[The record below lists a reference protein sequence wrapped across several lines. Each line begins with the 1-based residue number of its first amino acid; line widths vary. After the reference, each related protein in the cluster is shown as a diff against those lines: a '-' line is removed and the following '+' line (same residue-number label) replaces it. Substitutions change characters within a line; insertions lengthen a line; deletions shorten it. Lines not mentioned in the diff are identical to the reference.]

1 MPYTVALPD
10 GRIVEFPDSVPK
22 EKAAEILRKQF
33 PAPEPKSA
41 GFSVRDLLT
50 SFGQGAVGSTQAL
63 TDVAGADNAASRKL
77 QEASEAL
84 QQRLSPE
91 RQAEIRRQ
99 QERAKRAEE
108 SGSTWEEIKAG
119 AQSVFEAPLQS
130 TAQALGSFAPYIPT
144 MFLGPAAA
152 ALGLGAR
159 ATAVA
164 TNVAKA
170 APVAIGTAQGAGAVK
185 GAIYKGVYDAELKD
199 GTSEEEARAKAT
211 AAQEYFGKNI
221 DQILL
226 GGGAGYV
233 AGRFGAERLLTPGAA
248 ATAERSMLGRVGTAL
263 ATDVPTEAFQG
274 GQEQY
279 AQNLALQREGRD
291 VPLFQGVAGAATQE
305 GLMGALGAAPV
316 AAIRGPG
323 DVALREEQDR
333 RAQESARLQAEA
345 DAQRAEQEAF
355 RQTPEYL
362 DTLEQRFAQ
371 IKNAE
376 QQLKDAIPGKVDKND
391 PLAVEEKRRAV
402 EALNEFKNSDEYANT
417 IDEYTQAYDQLRPRM
432 QERKAADL
440 EQQRVERVQEA
451 PQGAQLDLLGEP
463 GAVPDQSLPGQ
474 IQSLNQYIGSF
485 DKQIKQAQTAG
496 DTQQVAALQQKQ
508 GQAREQIASLLP
520 DPSMLADAKAL
531 AQRNLEDYQTQI
543 KTLTEQPDKKPE
555 QYRQLE
561 QLNNTANQVRQ
572 ALAGIED
579 TQKTVAKY
587 KPVEVQKPIDKTQEL
602 AKLEKQLGK
611 QAELG
616 EDIGPTLEKIR
627 ALETVAEQPAL
638 FGEEDLRTITPQ
650 GLGDII
656 ADERERVKALREKL
670 DGERAALQ
678 RMAATPQTQVTEE
691 IQRRKKELTE
701 EARKTAQEFQERNKN
716 LYEVEKKQTLLDK
729 LLKEPRTPLVAQG
742 IETLQK
748 QIAGLQQKLQE
759 QEPKVKVQQPRTKLP
774 APAPEGEFAPRVT
787 DAQLME
793 QRDRDI
799 AALLDQFLPGALGVK
814 PTQEVLQVQGPE
826 GPREV
831 RLTTLGGESYQAL
844 RQELENV
851 NRRRDD
857 AVVELFDSRGATADA
872 LRSEIVLLVTREVEL
887 KRQLD
892 KLNPLSAEYRQDL
905 QSLVRQTFTRTSAI
919 PKNRTPNAAEQQYLD
934 AVKNLQQ
941 VEDATLDDIYE
952 MNKLAYNARRRGVV
966 DITDLVQNNPIMKA
980 GRDAQARLSSAQKRV
995 DALAKQM
1002 PQLPDLTEQSLDDKL
1017 DNLAAE
1023 FAEGTLSQLAATA
1036 AKAWRVPAAQR
1047 PAALFGADIP
1057 AQIAA
1062 NDRQIEQLNKD
1073 IQYAGKPSGAEKV
1086 AALNALK
1093 TERDQRKAEN
1103 ERLRTQYNQLQ
1114 AAEAPEETG
1123 KVAEMRQELATIERT
1138 LEAGTFKDNDNA
1150 TQQLQAARKEL
1161 LGRIEAAV
1169 GPTPAGK
1176 IATQRDLRN
1185 LQAQLETERGKEQTP
1200 AVREKIDTL
1209 ESQIAQLGGTLEFP
1223 AGVQRRAMA
1232 AQLKPVPADDITKA
1246 KNAVVAATQKIED
1259 IRKAAGRV
1267 ADMGPKY
1274 FQEVATT
1281 YQQRIEKEAA
1291 DANKL
1296 KNRGATLEKFISE
1309 YQTILKNPNLES
1321 AELLKRVPTLKQLAK
1336 AVGQSQFLSEWETA
1350 SRNSGVTL
1358 PKAIFSDGPT
1368 AQLILTN
1375 LYKELSNNQTV
1386 VAQAERRAEGM
1397 KESTAEVQRFLNL
1410 ARLAGVNKTTNLRE
1424 SLDQALDVALAD
1436 KDKKEAA
1443 LAELEK
1449 KQRMY
1454 EQQEAARRGIDL
1466 GQAEAEKIT
1475 AGEAAGFVSGRG
1487 KALGEKPKD
1496 KRSWIVTRDSKA
1508 KVPKPAQANAL
1519 ESAVQKAAALVSE
1532 ARREKEVAGEALKAQ
1547 APSAERIAALK
1558 DSLGSLEN
1566 QINAHYAP
1574 AQAAEIQGEIDRIK
1588 AELAS
1593 VPVPPAIAN
1602 VAEQYNKASTKEKD
1616 KVSEGGGA
1624 PTTFTQQT
1632 FASTPAS
1639 RAVAQLM
1646 FDKGSAEL
1654 KAAGQIKAAEQA
1666 VTAANAKYDA
1676 SRKALEKAEKKLAR
1690 LKDPK
1695 KIQGVKL
1702 QIGNLNGSAPKLRDN
1717 IQNAIAARMDA
1728 ERKYMAARLERL
1740 LLVQQMGEHA
1750 KREAANITAQL
1761 ASAADTVAELQKQ
1774 RDTATANEATMR
1786 KKLDQ
1791 SSAALEKAEDDA
1803 EVARQAARNAER
1815 LAEEKAR
1822 TETLNAAAEAKK
1834 KAAEVRAGAA
1844 LPGKRV
1850 ERDTAGRLMTA
1861 VQAEIR
1867 QRMAAAETNLSKAI
1881 KAGNQANIKKY
1892 TAEVEVTTREL
1903 AQVYGKAPVVET
1915 EVGAVAA
1922 ARAARLTI
1930 KERAAAFEETQQQLE
1945 AAQKELREAVEQ
1957 NNAAA
1962 IKAAETKID
1971 SLIALSDVY
1980 AAPAAA
1986 QPEVVEG
1993 MRLASRREGP
2003 AVRYVRGGSKAIMQ
2017 SGVIKLRAAGLSQE
2031 SANAVSLYVAKNK
2044 IKGAKTTEKVEELTK
2059 AFDALTD
2066 GMTEEQVKAAVAE
2079 GKRLMGLGPT
2089 AELIAKRMASQ
2100 EAFENV
2106 SKATQEFF
2114 DAKTTIT
2121 KELAQD
2127 ALNLARQRAETADNA
2142 YEQAKAVYETSQIK
2156 RGKQTEKEAVE
2167 ALFDE
2172 EPDAQAKKLKVG
2184 EKARRTATA
2193 TEAIA
2198 EADAFDA
2205 DVEAM
2210 RGAAKGRV
2218 KYRTVKQTGEGL
2230 QVQAVT
2236 NLVKRITGEWALV
2249 PDIEIVATESGLPVR
2264 ILKQAQADGM
2274 TGRIPG
2280 LYDPKTN
2287 KVFLVAANL
2296 HAPNDVLLTVAHE
2309 IAGHFGLRSMMGAQY
2324 ASEMDRLYDG
2334 NDAVRK
2340 QADAKMRDMP
2350 SLDRRSAVEEVLA
2363 DMAELDSNANAPGV
2377 LRSIYNALKNWVK
2390 KFFGQTVSDKE
2401 VQQIV
2406 ANARN
2411 QVIRGGTDRVLEV
2424 DSDALR
2430 YRTAAPESSIVG
2442 RPAGTLATL
2451 QGNLFGLAGRV
2462 QLVDRLAAADK
2473 AFVEGQKAGN
2483 LSSLEAENAQYF
2495 MRMGDM
2501 TTQAAGQFI
2510 TTGPV
2515 KIVKDRLGDKVEER
2529 YESQTGANLVA
2540 MAEFMERA
2548 GQEGLGSAQEVET
2561 LLTVKIAGDRAN
2573 ALSRGWE
2580 RLFSDNP
2587 AKAKAEYDAAV
2598 AKINANPAAKKFMDA
2613 AVAEYKA
2620 YNDGLMDFAEQTGFI
2635 TSEDARR
2642 LKKTPYVPYYRID
2655 NGVVKLFVDRETP
2668 LVIGNIKDN
2677 PDLQQLLGDNKQIM
2691 PILTSAVQ
2699 NTFMLTRM
2707 GLRNKATQ
2715 ETASALQK
2723 AGFVTK
2729 MGEGMGLANVNTVHY
2744 KYKGKPYFATID
2756 ADQFGIPAD
2765 LIIKGMEG
2773 IKTTIPDL
2781 VRLMG
2786 IPADWIRTFVTRSP
2800 AYVLR
2805 QLIRDPMNAAI
2816 TGGVDGV
2823 PVLNALKQFA
2833 KMRAGRNPSADAL
2846 MRGLAVSSNI
2856 YTGNEQDMQKFLE
2869 AASSGRGKWSKMM
2882 GMFDQFALESDAA
2895 TRSAIYEDALKKG
2908 LSERQAQFRALE
2920 AQNFSRRGLSPS
2932 VQYLSTLVPFFNAQ
2946 IQGLDALY
2954 RSFRGDMPF
2963 SEKLEIRKKL
2973 AVRGTLLMLTAL
2985 GYAFMMRDNEEYKK
2999 ATPEERYSNF
3009 FVPLPG
3015 VKEMFKIPI
3024 PYEVGLL
3031 FKALP
3036 EAILDS
3042 ILGDTKAKEAAKGI
3056 GKLLLQS
3063 APGVIPAAG
3072 KPVLEAVYG
3081 QTMIGPIE
3089 SEREKQLPA
3098 GQRFREATPEVLK
3111 TLGSYTGEIGISPL
3125 LIEHFVKGYT
3135 SMLGVSV
3142 LRMLDPVMG
3151 EALDN
3156 KATTSLSKMP
3166 FFGGLFQTAD
3176 GRFLIERAY
3185 SRMEEITQAVQGYKD
3200 LQKRGKKAEAEE
3212 FAQRKADLLA
3222 AADMAGTFRKRSGDM
3237 FADERAIRAEPSLT
3251 REQKDALLE
3260 KLKAAQQEEA
3270 RQFYAASERTTR
3282 QQPRP

>member
-10 GRIVEFPDSVPK
+10 GRIVEFPDSVSK

-33 PAPEPKSA
+33 PASEPKSA

-130 TAQALGSFAPYIPT
+130 TAQALGSFVPYIPT

-170 APVAIGTAQGAGAVK
+170 APAAIGTAQGAGAVK

-274 GQEQY
+274 GQEQF
-279 AQNLALQREGRD
+279 ASNLALQREGRD
-291 VPLFQGVAGAATQE
+291 VPLMQGVAGAATQE

-323 DVALREEQDR
+323 DVALREEQNR

-345 DAQRAEQEAF
+345 DAKRAEQDAF

-371 IKNAE
+371 IKATE
-376 QQLKDAIPGKVDKND
+376 QQLKDAVPGKVDKND
-391 PLAVEEKRRAV
+391 PLAVEEKRRAL
-402 EALNEFKNSDEYANT
+402 EALNEFKKSDEYVNT

-432 QERKAADL
+432 QERKVAEL
-440 EQQRVERVQEA
+440 EQQRVGRVQAA
-451 PQGAQLDLLGEP
+451 PEGTQLDLLGEP
-463 GAVPDQSLPGQ
+463 GAVTDQSLPGQ

-485 DKQIKQAQTAG
+485 DKQIKQALAAG

-508 GQAREQIASLLP
+508 IQAQEQIASLLP

-531 AQRNLEDYQTQI
+531 AQRNLEDYRTQI
-543 KTLTEQPDKKPE
+543 KTLTEQADKKPE

-561 QLNNTANQVRQ
+561 QLNDKVNQARQ
-572 ALAGIED
+572 AIAGIED
-579 TQKTVAKY
+579 TQNVVAKY
-587 KPVEVQKPIDKTQEL
+587 KPVEAQKPIDKAKTL
-602 AKLEKQLGK
+602 AALEKQLGK
-611 QAELG
+611 QAVLG

-627 ALETVAEQPAL
+627 ELETVAEQPAL
-638 FGEEDLRTITPQ
+638 FGEEDLREIVPR
-650 GLGDII
+650 GLGDFI

-670 DGERAALQ
+670 DSERAALQ
-678 RMAATPQTQVTEE
+678 RMATTPQTAVTEE
-691 IQRRKKELTE
+691 VQRRKQELVE
-701 EARKTAQEFQERNKN
+701 EARKTAAEIRERNKN
-716 LYEVEKKQTLLDK
+716 LYEVERKQALLDK
-729 LLKEPRTPLVAQG
+729 LLADKRTPLVAQG
-742 IETLQK
+742 IEVLQK
-748 QIAGLQQKLQE
+748 QIADLQKKIQAT
-759 QEPKVKVQQPRTKLP
+759 EPKVKVQQPRTKLP
-774 APAPEGEFAPRVT
+774 AAAPEGEFAPRVT
-787 DAQLME
+787 DEQLME

-799 AALLDQFLPGALGVK
+799 AALLDKFLPPALGVT
-814 PTQEVLQVQGPE
+814 PTQETLQVQGPE

-831 RLTTLGGESYQAL
+831 RLTTLGGAKPVTATEISNVNDQREELVDAYVNELAPAIESAVTDTELREAKRNANRAKNAIVNFVQIETDML
-844 RQELENV
+844 RQRAGGDLLSKEYS
-851 NRRRDD
+851 DD
-857 AVVELFDSRGATADA
+857 IAA
-872 LRSEIVLLVTREVEL
+872 LVQSA
-887 KRQLD
+887 LD
-892 KLNPLSAEYRQDL
+892 GKAA
-905 QSLVRQTFTRTSAI
+905 AI
-919 PKNRTPNAAEQQYLD
+919 PGKTANEQIDTL
-934 AVKNLQQ
+934 
-941 VEDATLDDIYE
+941 VE
-952 MNKLAYNARRRGVV
+952 
-966 DITDLVQNNPIMKA
+966 
-980 GRDAQARLSSAQKRV
+980 
-995 DALAKQM
+995 
-1002 PQLPDLTEQSLDDKL
+1002 
-1017 DNLAAE
+1017 E
-1023 FAEGTLSQLAATA
+1023 FAKVSPKDAAATPT
-1036 AKAWRVPAAQR
+1036 KYRVPTERR
-1047 PAALFGADIP
+1047 PAALLGADIP
-1057 AQIAA
+1057 AQIAT
-1062 NDRQIEQLNKD
+1062 NKRQIEQLNQD
-1073 IQYAGKPSGAEKV
+1073 IQYAGKPDKPEKV

-1093 TERDQRKAEN
+1093 EERDRRREEN
-1103 ERLRTQYNQLQ
+1103 KRLEQQLE
-1114 AAEAPEETG
+1114 AMRGKYGKPFEVAPEETG
-1123 KVAEMRQELATIERT
+1123 EVADMRQELATIERT
-1138 LEAGTFKDNDNA
+1138 LKAGTFKDNVRV
-1150 TQQLQAARKEL
+1150 TQQLQAARDEL
-1161 LGRIEAAV
+1161 IGRIEAAV
-1169 GPTPAGK
+1169 GPTRPDAEG
-1176 IATQRDLRN
+1176 
-1185 LQAQLETERGKEQTP
+1185 TEGQ
-1200 AVREKIDTL
+1200 
-1209 ESQIAQLGGTLEFP
+1209 LEFP
-1223 AGVQRRAMA
+1223 TGVQRKALVSE
-1232 AQLKPVPADDITKA
+1232 LKPVPADDITKA

-1259 IRKAAGRV
+1259 IRKAAARV
-1267 ADMGPKY
+1267 TEMGPQY
-1274 FQEVATT
+1274 FREVATT
-1281 YQQRIEKEAA
+1281 YQQRIDKEAA
-1291 DANKL
+1291 NKDRLAN
-1296 KNRGATLEKFISE
+1296 RVYVLERRIE
-1309 YQTILKNPNLES
+1309 
-1321 AELLKRVPTLKQLAK
+1321 
-1336 AVGQSQFLSEWETA
+1336 
-1350 SRNSGVTL
+1350 
-1358 PKAIFSDGPT
+1358 
-1368 AQLILTN
+1368 AQI
-1375 LYKELSNNQTV
+1375 ELSNKLPVERQKDNIYLDK
-1386 VAQAERRAEGM
+1386 AAELRKELEGAKAELAASDRRAEAM
-1397 KESTAEVQRFLNL
+1397 KESDAEVRRFLNL
-1410 ARLAGVNKTTNLRE
+1410 ARLAGVDKKTDLRE
-1424 SLDQALDVALAD
+1424 SLNQALDAALAD

-1475 AGEAAGFVSGRG
+1475 AGEAEGFVSGRG

-1508 KVPKPAQANAL
+1508 KIPKPAQAGAL

-1532 ARREKEVAGEALKAQ
+1532 ARQEKEAAGEALKTQ

-1558 DSLGSLEN
+1558 ESLASLES
-1566 QINAHYAP
+1566 QINAHYTP

-1588 AELAS
+1588 AELSSA
-1593 VPVPPAIAN
+1593 PVPPAIAN
-1602 VAEQYNKASTKEKD
+1602 VVEQYNKASTKEKD

-1632 FASTPAS
+1632 LAGTPAS

-1646 FDKGSAEL
+1646 FDKSSAEL
-1654 KAAGQIKAAEQA
+1654 KAAGQLKAAEQA

-1676 SRKALEKAEKKLAR
+1676 SRKALEQAEKKLAR

-1702 QIGNLNGSAPKLRDN
+1702 QIGNLYGSSSKLRDN
-1717 IQNAIAARMDA
+1717 IQDAIAARMDA

-1750 KREAANITAQL
+1750 KREAANITTQL
-1761 ASAADTVAELQKQ
+1761 ASAADTLAELQKQ
-1774 RDTATANEATMR
+1774 RDTATANEAAMR
-1786 KKLDQ
+1786 EKLDK

-1803 EVARQAARNAER
+1803 KIARQAARNAER
-1815 LAEEKAR
+1815 LAEEKTKRDA
-1822 TETLNAAAEAKK
+1822 LNAAAEARK
-1834 KAAEVRAGAA
+1834 KAAEARAGAA

-1850 ERDTAGRLMTA
+1850 ERDTSGMLMTA
-1861 VQAEIR
+1861 VQADIR

-1881 KAGNQANIKKY
+1881 KTGNQADIKKY
-1892 TAEVEVTTREL
+1892 TAEVEATTREL
-1903 AQVYGKAPVVET
+1903 AQVYSKAPLAVS
-1915 EVGAVAA
+1915 EVGA
-1922 ARAARLTI
+1922 
-1930 KERAAAFEETQQQLE
+1930 
-1945 AAQKELREAVEQ
+1945 AAQAIKRSAGLTAKQKEKTLESIQSELDDARNALRSAVAR
-1957 NNAAA
+1957 NDTAA
-1962 IKAAETKID
+1962 IKEADARVDE
-1971 SLIALSDVY
+1971 LIALRDAYGVET
-1980 AAPAAA
+1980 AT
-1986 QPEVVEG
+1986 QPDVVEG
-1993 MRLASRREGP
+1993 MRSTSRREGP

-2017 SGVIKLRAAGLSQE
+2017 SGVVKLRAAGLSQE
-2031 SANAVSLYVAKNK
+2031 AANAVSLYVAKNK
-2044 IKGAKTTEKVEELTK
+2044 IRGAKNTEKVEELTK

-2089 AELIAKRMASQ
+2089 AELIAKRMAYQ
-2100 EAFENV
+2100 EALENV
-2106 SKATQEFF
+2106 GKAEQDLRE
-2114 DAKTTIT
+2114 AKTNVT

-2127 ALNLARQRAETADNA
+2127 ALTLAEQRMEKASNA
-2142 YEQAKAVYETSQIK
+2142 YDQAKALYETSQIK
-2156 RGKQTEKEAVE
+2156 RGKQAEKDAVE

-2172 EPDAQAKKLKVG
+2172 TEIAQDTRGAKLGKG
-2184 EKARRTATA
+2184 ARRTAAA

-2210 RGAAKGRV
+2210 RSSAAGAGDEDTVAMEYTTATRTPADLLVQEAILEGRLLDALDRLSYYGANELIRQSAKDLKSLV
-2218 KYRTVKQTGEGL
+2218 LRTKIVIDPNLTSQGKPVPASYSPELNTIYFRPTEINDENIIHETTH
-2230 QVQAVT
+2230 AVT
-2236 NLVKRITGEWALV
+2236 LRVLRMPDDKLTARQLGAKREITAIFKQLKEKTEL
-2249 PDIEIVATESGLPVR
+2249 ATEYGLENAEEFVSEIQSNVEFRAAIDTQPWYKRVWHA
-2264 ILKQAQADGM
+2264 ILRLFDKGPAETLSERA
-2274 TGRIPG
+2274 GRLAKE
-2280 LYDPKTN
+2280 LYLPSTKI
-2287 KVFLVAANL
+2287 VGSQE
-2296 HAPNDVLLTVAHE
+2296 TVASV
-2309 IAGHFGLRSMMGAQY
+2309 FRGAQP
-2324 ASEMDRLYDG
+2324 A
-2334 NDAVRK
+2334 
-2340 QADAKMRDMP
+2340 
-2350 SLDRRSAVEEVLA
+2350 
-2363 DMAELDSNANAPGV
+2363 
-2377 LRSIYNALKNWVK
+2377 
-2390 KFFGQTVSDKE
+2390 
-2401 VQQIV
+2401 
-2406 ANARN
+2406 
-2411 QVIRGGTDRVLEV
+2411 
-2424 DSDALR
+2424 
-2430 YRTAAPESSIVG
+2430 ESSIVG
-2442 RPAGTLATL
+2442 RPAGTLKTL
-2451 QGNLFGLAGRV
+2451 QGNFFGLAGRV

-2515 KIVKDRLGDKVEER
+2515 RIVKDRLGDKFEER
-2529 YESQTGANLVA
+2529 YESQTGVNLVA

-2573 ALSRGWE
+2573 AIPRGWE
-2580 RLFSDNP
+2580 RLFSENP

-2613 AVAEYKA
+2613 AAAEYKA

-2635 TSEDARR
+2635 TAEDARR

-2668 LVIGNIKDN
+2668 MVIGNIKDN

-2715 ETASALQK
+2715 ETASALKK

-2765 LIIKGMEG
+2765 LIVKGMEG
-2773 IKTTIPDL
+2773 IKTTIPDI

-2786 IPADWIRTFVTRSP
+2786 IPADWVRTFVTRSP

-2816 TGGVDGV
+2816 TGGVDGL

-2833 KMRAGRNPSADAL
+2833 KLRAGRNPSADAL

-2882 GMFDQFALESDAA
+2882 GMFDQLALESDAA
-2895 TRSAIYEDALKKG
+2895 TRTAIYEDALRKG

-2963 SEKLEIRKKL
+2963 SEKLEIRKKI
-2973 AVRGTLLMLTAL
+2973 AIRGTLLAITAL
-2985 GYAFMMRDNEEYKK
+2985 GYAFMMRDNEEYKN

-3015 VKEMFKIPI
+3015 TKEMFKIPI

-3042 ILGDTKAKEAAKGI
+3042 ILGDTKAEEAAKGI

-3072 KPVLEAVYG
+3072 KPLLEAAYG

-3089 SEREKQLPA
+3089 SEREQKLPA
-3098 GQRFREATPEVLK
+3098 GQRYREATPEVLK

-3125 LIEHFVKGYT
+3125 LLEHFVKGYT

-3156 KATTSLSKMP
+3156 KASTPLSKTP
-3166 FFGGLFQTAD
+3166 FVGGLFQTAD

-3185 SRMEEITQAVQGYKD
+3185 NRMEEITQAVEGYKD
-3200 LQKRGKKAEAEE
+3200 LEKRGKKAEAQE

-3222 AADMAGTFRKRSGDM
+3222 AADMAGTFRQRSGQM

-3260 KLKAAQQEEA
+3260 KLKAAQRTEA

-3282 QQPRP
+3282 PQPRP

>member
-10 GRIVEFPDSVPK
+10 GRIVEFPDSVSR

-50 SFGQGAVGSTQAL
+50 SFGQGAIGSTQAL

-799 AALLDQFLPGALGVK
+799 AALLDQFLPGALGVT
-814 PTQEVLQVQGPE
+814 PTQETLQVQGPE

-831 RLTTLGGESYQAL
+831 RLTTLGGTKPVTATEISNVNDQREELVDVYVDELAPAIDTAATDTELRDAKRNANRTKNAIVNVVQIETDML
-844 RQELENV
+844 RQRAGGELLSKEYS
-851 NRRRDD
+851 DD
-857 AVVELFDSRGATADA
+857 LASLVQSALDGKAASIPGNNANQQIDTLVEEFAKVSPKDATA
-872 LRSEIVLLVTREVEL
+872 T
-887 KRQLD
+887 
-892 KLNPLSAEYRQDL
+892 PTEYR
-905 QSLVRQTFTRTSAI
+905 
-919 PKNRTPNAAEQQYLD
+919 
-934 AVKNLQQ
+934 
-941 VEDATLDDIYE
+941 
-952 MNKLAYNARRRGVV
+952 
-966 DITDLVQNNPIMKA
+966 
-980 GRDAQARLSSAQKRV
+980 
-995 DALAKQM
+995 
-1002 PQLPDLTEQSLDDKL
+1002 
-1017 DNLAAE
+1017 
-1023 FAEGTLSQLAATA
+1023 
-1036 AKAWRVPAAQR
+1036 RVPAAQR

-1062 NDRQIEQLNKD
+1062 NERQIEQLNKD
-1073 IQYAGKPSGAEKV
+1073 IQYAGKPDKPEKV
-1086 AALNALK
+1086 AALNELK
-1093 TERDQRKAEN
+1093 AERDQRKAEN

-1138 LEAGTFKDNDNA
+1138 LEAGTFKDNDNV
-1150 TQQLQAARKEL
+1150 TQQLQAARDEL
-1161 LGRIEAAV
+1161 VGRIEAAV
-1169 GPTPAGK
+1169 GPKRPEAAGDK
-1176 IATQRDLRN
+1176 
-1185 LQAQLETERGKEQTP
+1185 
-1200 AVREKIDTL
+1200 
-1209 ESQIAQLGGTLEFP
+1209 QLGFRTDAVSKFRVTE
-1223 AGVQRRAMA
+1223 
-1232 AQLKPVPADDITKA
+1232 LKPVPADDITKA

-1259 IRKAAGRV
+1259 IRKAAMRV
-1267 ADMGPKY
+1267 ADMGPQY

-1281 YQQRIEKEAA
+1281 YQLQIDKETKALQNLVDRIESAFKAAAKLEDSRKTAKSPEAQQAITKKLDELQQRIA
-1291 DANKL
+1291 DLDEQK
-1296 KNRGATLEKFISE
+1296 TL
-1309 YQTILKNPNLES
+1309 
-1321 AELLKRVPTLKQLAK
+1321 R
-1336 AVGQSQFLSEWETA
+1336 
-1350 SRNSGVTL
+1350 
-1358 PKAIFSDGPT
+1358 
-1368 AQLILTN
+1368 
-1375 LYKELSNNQTV
+1375 
-1386 VAQAERRAEGM
+1386 ERRAEGM

-1475 AGEAAGFVSGRG
+1475 AGEAEGFVSGQR

-1815 LAEEKAR
+1815 LAQEKAR

-1903 AQVYGKAPVVET
+1903 AQVYGKAPVVDT
-1915 EVGAVAA
+1915 EVGTATRLFADELADTQFERAQLLLAAENALKTATAAKNAANIELAQARIDALTQLGDAETALADAEKKEDATA
-1922 ARAARLTI
+1922 ARAARKDI
-1930 KERAAAFEETQQQLE
+1930 AASTTAVR
-1945 AAQKELREAVEQ
+1945 ELYGDVVKDPA
-1957 NNAAA
+1957 
-1962 IKAAETKID
+1962 KI
-1971 SLIALSDVY
+1971 
-1980 AAPAAA
+1980 
-1986 QPEVVEG
+1986 VEG

-3125 LIEHFVKGYT
+3125 LLEHFVKGYT

>member
-10 GRIVEFPDSVPK
+10 GRIVEFPDSVSR

-170 APVAIGTAQGAGAVK
+170 APAAIGTAQGAGAVK

-323 DVALREEQDR
+323 DVALREVQDR

-345 DAQRAEQEAF
+345 DAQRAEQDAF

-371 IKNAE
+371 IKTAE

-402 EALNEFKNSDEYANT
+402 EALNEFKKSDEYVNT
-417 IDEYTQAYDQLRPRM
+417 IDEYTAAYDQLRPRM
-432 QERKAADL
+432 QERKAAEL
-440 EQQRVERVQEA
+440 EQQRVGRVQAA
-451 PQGAQLDLLGEP
+451 PEGTQLDLLGEP
-463 GAVPDQSLPGQ
+463 GAVPDQSLSGQ

-587 KPVEVQKPIDKTQEL
+587 KPVDVQKPIDKTQEL

-627 ALETVAEQPAL
+627 ALETVAEQPLL

-678 RMAATPQTQVTEE
+678 RIAATPQTQVTEE
-691 IQRRKKELTE
+691 IQRRKKELIG
-701 EARKTAQEFQERNKN
+701 EAQKTATELRQRNEQ
-716 LYEVEKKQTLLDK
+716 LYQVEKKQTLLDK
-729 LLKEPRTPLVAQG
+729 LLKEPRTPLAAQG

-799 AALLDQFLPGALGVK
+799 AALLDQFLPGALGVT
-814 PTQEVLQVQGPE
+814 PTQETLQVQGPE

-831 RLTTLGGESYQAL
+831 RLTTLGGTKPVTATEISNVNDQREELVDVYVDELAPAIDTAATDTELREAKRNANRTKNAIVNFVQIETDML
-844 RQELENV
+844 RQRAGGELLSKEYS
-851 NRRRDD
+851 DD
-857 AVVELFDSRGATADA
+857 LAALVQSALDGKAAAIPGRNPNEKIDTLVEEFAKVSPKNATA
-872 LRSEIVLLVTREVEL
+872 
-887 KRQLD
+887 
-892 KLNPLSAEYRQDL
+892 
-905 QSLVRQTFTRTSAI
+905 
-919 PKNRTPNAAEQQYLD
+919 TPTKY
-934 AVKNLQQ
+934 
-941 VEDATLDDIYE
+941 
-952 MNKLAYNARRRGVV
+952 
-966 DITDLVQNNPIMKA
+966 
-980 GRDAQARLSSAQKRV
+980 
-995 DALAKQM
+995 
-1002 PQLPDLTEQSLDDKL
+1002 
-1017 DNLAAE
+1017 
-1023 FAEGTLSQLAATA
+1023 
-1036 AKAWRVPAAQR
+1036 RVPAAQR
-1047 PAALFGADIP
+1047 PAALLGADIP

-1062 NDRQIEQLNKD
+1062 NNRQIEQLNKD
-1073 IQYAGKPSGAEKV
+1073 IQYAGRPTGAKEI
-1086 AALNALK
+1086 AALDAMK
-1093 TERDQRKAEN
+1093 AERDQRRAEN
-1103 ERLRTQYNQLQ
+1103 ERLEKQL
-1114 AAEAPEETG
+1114 ESMRGKVGKPFEVAPEETG
-1123 KVAEMRQELATIERT
+1123 EVADMRQELATIERT
-1138 LEAGTFKDNDNA
+1138 LAAGTFKDNANV
-1150 TQQLQAARKEL
+1150 TQQLEAARDEL
-1161 LGRIEAAV
+1161 IGRIEAAV
-1169 GPTPAGK
+1169 GPTRPEAEG
-1176 IATQRDLRN
+1176 A
-1185 LQAQLETERGKEQTP
+1185 ER
-1200 AVREKIDTL
+1200 
-1209 ESQIAQLGGTLEFP
+1209 QLGFRTDAVSKFRVTE
-1223 AGVQRRAMA
+1223 
-1232 AQLKPVPADDITKA
+1232 LKLVPAEDITKA

-1259 IRKAAGRV
+1259 IRKAAMRV
-1267 ADMGPKY
+1267 ADMGPQY

-1281 YQQRIEKEAA
+1281 YQLQIDKETKALQNLVDRIESAFKAAAKLEDSRKTAKSPEAQQAITKKLDELQQRIA
-1291 DANKL
+1291 DLNEQK
-1296 KNRGATLEKFISE
+1296 TL
-1309 YQTILKNPNLES
+1309 
-1321 AELLKRVPTLKQLAK
+1321 R
-1336 AVGQSQFLSEWETA
+1336 
-1350 SRNSGVTL
+1350 
-1358 PKAIFSDGPT
+1358 
-1368 AQLILTN
+1368 
-1375 LYKELSNNQTV
+1375 
-1386 VAQAERRAEGM
+1386 ERRAEGM
-1397 KESTAEVQRFLNL
+1397 KEATAEVQRFLNL

-1454 EQQEAARRGIDL
+1454 EQQDAARRGIDL

-1532 ARREKEVAGEALKAQ
+1532 ARREKEAAGEALKAQ

-1574 AQAAEIQGEIDRIK
+1574 AQAAEIQGEIGRIK

-1602 VAEQYNKASTKEKD
+1602 VAEQYNKVSTATK
-1616 KVSEGGGA
+1616 GL
-1624 PTTFTQQT
+1624 
-1632 FASTPAS
+1632 PAS
-1639 RAVAQLM
+1639 ERVAQLM

-1654 KAAGQIKAAEQA
+1654 KAAGQLKAAEQA

-1750 KREAANITAQL
+1750 KREAANITSQL

-1803 EVARQAARNAER
+1803 ETARQAARNAAR
-1815 LAEEKAR
+1815 LAQEKEQ
-1822 TETLNAAAEAKK
+1822 TDSLEAA
-1834 KAAEVRAGAA
+1834 KAAQDRADAMRTGLG
-1844 LPGKRV
+1844 LPGRRV
-1850 ERDTAGRLMTA
+1850 ERDTAGKVMTA
-1861 VQAEIR
+1861 VQADIR
-1867 QRMAAAETNLSKAI
+1867 QRMATAETNLSKAI
-1881 KAGNQANIKKY
+1881 KAGNPDAIRKY
-1892 TAEVEVTTREL
+1892 TAEVAATTKEL
-1903 AQVYGKAPVVET
+1903 AQVYSKAPLTVS
-1915 EVGAVAA
+1915 EVGRESEKGEQVAD
-1922 ARAARLTI
+1922 
-1930 KERAAAFEETQQQLE
+1930 EF
-1945 AAQKELREAVEQ
+1945 
-1957 NNAAA
+1957 
-1962 IKAAETKID
+1962 
-1971 SLIALSDVY
+1971 
-1980 AAPAAA
+1980 
-1986 QPEVVEG
+1986 QPKVVEG
-1993 MRLASRREGP
+1993 VRSTSRREGP

-2031 SANAVSLYVAKNK
+2031 AANAVSLYVAKNK

-2089 AELIAKRMASQ
+2089 AELIAKRMAYQ
-2100 EAFENV
+2100 EALENV
-2106 SKATQEFF
+2106 GKAEQELRK
-2114 DAKTTIT
+2114 AQSNVT
-2121 KELAQD
+2121 KELARD
-2127 ALNLARQRAETADNA
+2127 ALALANQRVESASNA
-2142 YEQAKAVYETSQIK
+2142 YDQAKALYETSQIRTAK
-2156 RGKQTEKEAVE
+2156 KAENDAVE

-2172 EPDAQAKKLKVG
+2172 ADIAQDTKGAKLGKGASRTAAAIEGGVFRTTNTAGPGMKEQRVRDIALKV
-2184 EKARRTATA
+2184 
-2193 TEAIA
+2193 
-2198 EADAFDA
+2198 
-2205 DVEAM
+2205 VS
-2210 RGAAKGRV
+2210 
-2218 KYRTVKQTGEGL
+2218 
-2230 QVQAVT
+2230 
-2236 NLVKRITGEWALV
+2236 EWSVV
-2249 PDIEIVATESGLPVR
+2249 PDIFVVADINDLPESIR
-2264 ILKQAQADGM
+2264 EQAIKAGVADN
-2274 TGRIPG
+2274 IPG
-2280 LYDPKTN
+2280 VYDPSTKTAY
-2287 KVFLVAANL
+2287 LVSSNL
-2296 HAPNDVLLTVAHE
+2296 KTTEDVLLTLAHE
-2309 IAGHFGLRSMMGAQY
+2309 VAGHFGLREVLGSSY
-2324 ASEMDRLYDG
+2324 ARTMQKLYAGNKLVRDR
-2334 NDAVRK
+2334 
-2340 QADAKMRDMP
+2340 ADAKMQAQTF
-2350 SLDRRSAVEEVLA
+2350 LDQNTAVEEVLA
-2363 DMAELDSNANAPGV
+2363 DMAEVGASPQERNLLQRVYDFV
-2377 LRSIYNALKNWVK
+2377 KRWLKTTFPSLKIDRVTDNDVR
-2390 KFFGQTVSDKE
+2390 
-2401 VQQIV
+2401 QIV
-2406 ANARN
+2406 ANARRYVTN
-2411 QVIRGGTDRVLEV
+2411 ADRSLLEGGAAATSGLV
-2424 DSDALR
+2424 
-2430 YRTAAPESSIVG
+2430 YRTTPESSIVG

-2515 KIVKDRLGDKVEER
+2515 KIVKDRLGDKFEER

-2598 AKINANPAAKKFMDA
+2598 AKINANPVAKKFMDA

-2954 RSFRGDMPF
+2954 RSFRGRMPF

-2973 AVRGTLLMLTAL
+2973 AVRGSLLIVTAL

-3015 VKEMFKIPI
+3015 TKEMFKIPI

-3156 KATTSLSKMP
+3156 KATAPLSKMP

-3185 SRMEEITQAVQGYKD
+3185 SRMEDITQAVQGYED

-3270 RQFYAASERTTR
+3270 RQFYAASERTIR